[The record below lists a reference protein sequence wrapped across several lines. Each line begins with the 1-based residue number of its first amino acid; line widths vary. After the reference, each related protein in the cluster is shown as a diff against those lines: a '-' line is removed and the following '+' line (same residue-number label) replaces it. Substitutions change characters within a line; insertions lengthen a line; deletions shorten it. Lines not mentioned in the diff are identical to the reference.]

1 MEERSVGIGQP
12 LGFLFGGGLAPCK
25 GGDDLLLSQGDG
37 IVGRR
42 HVRARI
48 IARLHPKVIYQSH
61 PEILPLGRA
70 SAGDQRGEFL
80 FQHIPAA
87 VPRIFAG
94 QAIPVVIAPRNRQAA
109 RIIDL
114 VGERRE
120 NRHHHHCRDQD
131 AHPFPLF
138 SFAPLEPQP
147 E

>member
-1 MEERSVGIGQP
+1 MA
-12 LGFLFGGGLAPCK
+12 LLAVV
-25 GGDDLLLSQGDG
+25 D
-37 IVGRR
+37 
-42 HVRARI
+42 VRARI

-138 SFAPLEPQP
+138 FFRAAGTATGITCTARFRRTGRSRLV
-147 E
+147 